1 MKLYL
6 SSYRL
11 GDQPSV
17 LPDLVGD
24 SGRRAALVFNALDHY
39 SERLAN
45 FDREATDLAGF
56 GFDSEE
62 LDLRRFFSAPDR
74 LRAVL
79 ASFDLLWV
87 VGGNAFILARAMM
100 QSRFADAAR
109 DLVDED
115 RLVYAGYSAGACVLA
130 PDLEGVR
137 LMDKPEL
144 IPPEYPPTA
153 EPAALG
159 WIPWRIV
166 PHWRSDH
173 PESESAERAVAFL
186 DAHDLPYKTLQDGQ
200 ALICDGSGFRVV
212 PHDWH

>member
-11 GDQPSV
+11 GAQPSV
-17 LPDLVGD
+17 LRDLVGG
-24 SGRRAALVFNALDHY
+24 SGGRAALVFNALDHY
-39 SERLAN
+39 SERLRD
-45 FDREATDLAGF
+45 FDREASDLARV

-62 LDLRRFFSAPDR
+62 LDLRRYFSAQDQ
-74 LRAVL
+74 LRTVL
-79 ASFDLLWV
+79 AKFDLLWV
-87 VGGNAFILARAMM
+87 VGGNVFILARAMM
-100 QSRFADAAR
+100 QSRFSNAAR
-109 DLVDED
+109 ELVEEG
-115 RLVYAGYSAGACVLA
+115 RLVYAGYSAGACVVA

-137 LMDKPEL
+137 LMDEPEL

-153 EPAALG
+153 EPEALG

-173 PESESAERAVAFL
+173 PESESAERAVAFP

-200 ALICDGSGFRVV
+200 ALTCDGSRFRLV
-212 PHDWH
+212 P